1 MYQHLL
7 EVFIPAQRGY
17 RHPARK
23 PNVARLTNLTTEN
36 SMVFE
41 FRHDPDDLYEKLP
54 IGRSGTLYIYNRSV
68 VSNDMPFPDYDFESK
83 TLWQRAIDMNY
94 SHVQLRTLQALGF
107 TQKENGD
114 YYIKDYQGPMNS
126 CLSDH
131 EVRIQ
136 ASAQGRLAYWTRMPY
151 PGMSWHCLD
160 DLDPIDFDNIPDF
173 ILQGE

>member
-1 MYQHLL
+1 MYLHLL

-17 RHPARK
+17 RHPALK
-23 PNVARLTNLTTEN
+23 PKVARLTNLTTEN

-54 IGRSGTLYIYNRSV
+54 IERYNTLFVYNRRV
-68 VSNDMPFPDYDFESK
+68 VSDDMPYPDYDFEGK
-83 TLWQRAIDMNY
+83 TLWQRAMDMNY

-114 YYIKDYQGPMNS
+114 YYTEKYKGPQGKTQ
-126 CLSDH
+126 LLG
-131 EVRIQ
+131 EVRVM
-136 ASAQGRLAYWTRMPY
+136 ASAKGELTYYNRMYSDSP
-151 PGMSWHCLD
+151 WRCLGN
-160 DLDPIDFDNIPDF
+160 LSPIDFDNIPDF